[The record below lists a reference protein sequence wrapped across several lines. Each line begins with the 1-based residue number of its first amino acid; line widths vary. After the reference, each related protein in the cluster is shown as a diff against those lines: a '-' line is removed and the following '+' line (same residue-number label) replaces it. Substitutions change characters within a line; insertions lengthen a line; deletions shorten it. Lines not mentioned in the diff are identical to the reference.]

1 MEAGNDSSPPYLLTR
16 EDTMNEAYTMN
27 WEEYERVNGPLK
39 DMTIN
44 DMTIELQNFIKEQ
57 EMKTQNDQFKIDM
70 GLTNDE
76 ERLLALA
83 DDMAAAMSDLNPQN
97 YKEFVDAR
105 DRFRK
110 VIAEIVNKTKQNEAR
125 IAKMKEAIL
134 AA

>member
-1 MEAGNDSSPPYLLTR
+1 MQNIYTMDWEHYERINGKIT
-16 EDTMNEAYTMN
+16 DTM
-27 WEEYERVNGPLK
+27 VK
-39 DMTIN
+39 
-44 DMTIELQNFIKEQ
+44 ELQNFVKEH
-57 EMKTQNDQFKIDM
+57 EMKTQNIEFKMDM

-83 DDMAAAMSDLNPQN
+83 DDMAAAMSNLNSQN

-125 IAKMKEAIL
+125 IAKMKADIL

>member
-1 MEAGNDSSPPYLLTR
+1 MQNIYTMDWEHYERINGKIT
-16 EDTMNEAYTMN
+16 DTM
-27 WEEYERVNGPLK
+27 VK
-39 DMTIN
+39 
-44 DMTIELQNFIKEQ
+44 ELQNFVKEH
-57 EMKTQNDQFKIDM
+57 EMKTQNIEFKMDM

-83 DDMAAAMSDLNPQN
+83 DDMAAAMSNLNSQN

>member
-1 MEAGNDSSPPYLLTR
+1 M
-16 EDTMNEAYTMN
+16 MNE
-27 WEEYERVNGPLK
+27 
-39 DMTIN
+39 
-44 DMTIELQNFIKEQ
+44 
-57 EMKTQNDQFKIDM
+57 FKVEI
-70 GLTNDE
+70 GLTTDE

-83 DDMAAAMSDLNPQN
+83 DDMAAAMSNLNSQN

-110 VIAEIVNKTKQNEAR
+110 VISEIVTKQRKNEER

>member
-1 MEAGNDSSPPYLLTR
+1 
-16 EDTMNEAYTMN
+16 MN
-27 WEEYERVNGPLK
+27 WEHYERLNGKQSSSVVNTMVK
-39 DMTIN
+39 
-44 DMTIELQNFIKEQ
+44 ELQNFVKEH
-57 EMKTQNDQFKIDM
+57 EMKTHNNEFRIEM
-70 GLTNDE
+70 GLTSDE

-83 DDMAAAMSDLNPQN
+83 DDMAAAMTNLNAQN

-110 VIAEIVNKTKQNEAR
+110 VIAEIVNKQRNSEER

>member
-1 MEAGNDSSPPYLLTR
+1 MD
-16 EDTMNEAYTMN
+16 
-27 WEEYERVNGPLK
+27 WEHYEKVNGGNLSLSTSDIMVK
-39 DMTIN
+39 EI
-44 DMTIELQNFIKEQ
+44 QNFLKEH
-57 EMKTQNDQFKIDM
+57 EMKTQNIEFKMDI

-83 DDMAAAMSDLNPQN
+83 DDMAAAMSNLNAQN

-125 IAKMKEAIL
+125 IAKMKADIL

>member
-1 MEAGNDSSPPYLLTR
+1 MQK
-16 EDTMNEAYTMN
+16 MYTMD
-27 WEEYERVNGPLK
+27 WEHYERVNG
-39 DMTIN
+39 N
-44 DMTIELQNFIKEQ
+44 DLVQQLQNFVKEH
-57 EMKTQNDQFKIDM
+57 EMKTQNIEFKMDI

-83 DDMAAAMSDLNPQN
+83 DDMAAAMSNLNAQN

-125 IAKMKEAIL
+125 IAKMKADIL

>member
-1 MEAGNDSSPPYLLTR
+1 M
-16 EDTMNEAYTMN
+16 MNE
-27 WEEYERVNGPLK
+27 
-39 DMTIN
+39 
-44 DMTIELQNFIKEQ
+44 
-57 EMKTQNDQFKIDM
+57 FKVEM

-83 DDMAAAMSDLNPQN
+83 DDMAAAMSNLNAQN
-97 YKEFVDAR
+97 YKEFIDAR

-110 VIAEIVNKTKQNEAR
+110 VISEIVTKTRKNEER

>member
-1 MEAGNDSSPPYLLTR
+1 MDYDHYGKLNENMEKQMENF
-16 EDTMNEAYTMN
+16 
-27 WEEYERVNGPLK
+27 LK
-39 DMTIN
+39 
-44 DMTIELQNFIKEQ
+44 EH
-57 EMKTQNDQFKIDM
+57 EMKTQNIEFKMDM

-83 DDMAAAMSDLNPQN
+83 DDMAAAMSNLNAQN

-125 IAKMKEAIL
+125 IAKMKADIL

>member
-1 MEAGNDSSPPYLLTR
+1 MLKI
-16 EDTMNEAYTMN
+16 YTMDYDHYGKLN
-27 WEEYERVNGPLK
+27 ENMEKQMENFLK
-39 DMTIN
+39 
-44 DMTIELQNFIKEQ
+44 EH
-57 EMKTQNDQFKIDM
+57 EMKTQNIEFKMDM

-83 DDMAAAMSDLNPQN
+83 DDMAAAMSNLNAQN

-125 IAKMKEAIL
+125 IAKMKADIL

>member
-1 MEAGNDSSPPYLLTR
+1 MD
-16 EDTMNEAYTMN
+16 
-27 WEEYERVNGPLK
+27 WEHYERVNG
-39 DMTIN
+39 N
-44 DMTIELQNFIKEQ
+44 DLVQQLQNFVKEH
-57 EMKTQNDQFKIDM
+57 EMKTQNIEFKMDI

-83 DDMAAAMSDLNPQN
+83 DDMAAAMSNLNAQN

-125 IAKMKEAIL
+125 IAKMKADIL